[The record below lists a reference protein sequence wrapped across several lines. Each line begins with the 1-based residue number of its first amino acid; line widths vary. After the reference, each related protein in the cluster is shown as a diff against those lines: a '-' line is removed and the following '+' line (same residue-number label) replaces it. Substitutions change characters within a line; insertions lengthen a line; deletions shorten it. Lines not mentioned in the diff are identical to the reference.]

1 MKKNMRKYVFTSLCF
16 ALCGILYVA
25 SGFATKENVEV
36 KAAKKA
42 IDASEIKTGYRFYP
56 GENPGH
62 NNNACIKTKE
72 EFVSWYQD
80 VNNAVT
86 DEQKRKATPPY
97 VTYVY
102 NGEQLLVLDGENAG
116 KGLVCNDGSLEDRCI
131 YGAEGYYYDAG
142 FTDLAT
148 RSSSARV
155 GDVVKQIT
163 LSEVDTNG
171 CAHYVEY
178 LTILYINCD
187 KCRENNTYEINYHM
201 PDGTTVTETQMMGVT
216 VNLKTLTQTGK
227 KFEGWYYTNPG
238 TNEEVMVT
246 STTVY
251 NGKHSVN
258 DYVSQQDGVT
268 VCDKDVVD
276 LYPKFT
282 EEESCSDDYNKTY
295 KTYFYDEDKTT
306 ILKEVTKDYG
316 TYPDLFVPTKE
327 GYTFEGWYTEDD
339 TRITDSTKL
348 AIKATYG
355 DDDCPNGYAN
365 VKLYAKYKA
374 DEVNI
379 KCKVLNGKIYYLDD
393 EGSILKTA
401 ELRIK
406 GDLDKNKMEYYVDGE
421 LVETTDISET
431 LKVNDKVT
439 FEEIKKDGYNFI
451 GWYAD
456 AKYTKKITTFEELDA
471 ASEQTLGTYIDED
484 NCLTSRFNYNVYA
497 KYEKIP
503 SNPDTGDMIFIYI
516 ALGLVLVAG
525 SGIAIKKLISNK

>member
-1 MKKNMRKYVFTSLCF
+1 MKKNMKKFAITSLCF
-16 ALCGILYVA
+16 VLCGILYVTN
-25 SGFATKENVEV
+25 GFATKESMEVE
-36 KAAKKA
+36 ASKKA
-42 IDASEIKTGYRFYP
+42 IDASVVRTTYTFDPAGLT
-56 GENPGH
+56 
-62 NNNACIKTKE
+62 ATDTTCIRSNSD
-72 EFVSWYQD
+72 FVTWYQ
-80 VNNAVT
+80 NKANAHT
-86 DEQKRKATPPY
+86 EAELKAATPPFVVY
-97 VTYVY
+97 V
-102 NGEQLLVLDGENAG
+102 
-116 KGLVCNDGSLEDRCI
+116 KDGSVVTSPSNPNEILYCNGKFEKFCTENYGLEGFYYDEGFTEVATKDPDNASFDDVVKIKLEDR
-131 YGAEGYYYDAG
+131 DA
-142 FTDLAT
+142 
-148 RSSSARV
+148 
-155 GDVVKQIT
+155 
-163 LSEVDTNG
+163 NG
-171 CAHYVEY
+171 CYHTVTSV
-178 LTILYINCD
+178 TILYV
-187 KCRENNTYEINYHM
+187 KCNVCAENNTYEINYHM
-201 PDGTTVTETQMMGVT
+201 PDNSVVTEVQLKGLV
-216 VNLKTLTQTGK
+216 VNLKNVTQTGK
-227 KFEGWYYTNPG
+227 KFEGWYYKNPA
-238 TNEEVMVT
+238 NDEEVMVT

-251 NGKHSVN
+251 NGKKSVN
-258 DYVSQQDGVT
+258 DYISAEDGTT
-268 VCDKDVVD
+268 VCEKDVVD

-327 GYTFEGWYTEDD
+327 GYTFEGWYTEDN
-339 TRITDSTKL
+339 TKITDSTKL

-365 VKLYAKYKA
+365 VKLYAKYQA
-374 DEVNI
+374 DDVNI
-379 KCKVLNGKIYYLDD
+379 RCKVLNGKVYYLDD

-401 ELRIK
+401 ELKIK

-456 AKYTKKITTFEELDA
+456 AKYTEKVTTFEELDA
-471 ASEQTLGTYIDED
+471 TSEQTLGTYIDED